1 MAGDIEM
8 GHARSLLAL
17 QPAEQI
23 LAANEVVAKRLSVRE
38 TEKLVNAQTKPKEGS
53 LKAKPAP
60 DRDVARLEEEL
71 ADKLGAVVAIKANK
85 KGAGSLT
92 IEFASLDQ
100 LDGLIGKLSA

>member
-1 MAGDIEM
+1 MALTTPPY
-8 GHARSLLAL
+8 AVVNT
-17 QPAEQI
+17 QNKPAE
-23 LAANEVVAKRLSVRE
+23 A
-38 TEKLVNAQTKPKEGS
+38 S
-53 LKAKPAP
+53 LKAKPAA

-100 LDGLIGKLSA
+100 LDGLIGKLQAKKSSRETGHEELDCCCVDAGSGGECLGGLG